1 MHIDY
6 SDTELTVTHRQA
18 YARYRGVGI
27 SMPGLPAWMPAAL
40 GVPGVSALNFAPQ
53 RAAAE
58 LRVDLGGPWLRLTA
72 AQQGVVAC
80 WVRKAVEAVRAASE
94 EPAHG

>member
-1 MHIDY
+1 MREDY

-18 YARYRGVGI
+18 YARHRGVGI

-40 GVPGVSALNFAPQ
+40 GVPGISALNFAPQ

-58 LRVDLGGPWLRLTA
+58 LRVDLGGPWVLLTA
-72 AQQGVVAC
+72 QQQGVLAC
-80 WVRKAVEAVRAASE
+80 WVRRAVEAVHAVAA
-94 EPAHG
+94 EPVHG